1 MDQFNRFNKELE
13 EARQSN
19 ELLQN
24 EIFIKA
30 VERVLN
36 DYAKT
41 EERLILEDNQKDF
54 REQMKRVQHSAM
66 MRRCLLDVVDV
77 LNVYVNKGDAI
88 RSLDE

>member
-1 MDQFNRFNKELE
+1 MDQFSRFNKELE
-13 EARQSN
+13 EARQAN

-54 REQMKRVQHSAM
+54 REQMKRVQHNAM
-66 MRRCLLDVVDV
+66 MRRCLLDAVDV